1 MELHKMSTLKKLF
14 PLSFGADSVAS
25 LVIKILIY
33 VCLPTILGIVTA
45 IIAIVP
51 VIGGIIAWALGV
63 VSGLIGLYCLAGIV
77 ILVLDYLKVLKD

>member
-1 MELHKMSTLKKLF
+1 MSTLKKLF